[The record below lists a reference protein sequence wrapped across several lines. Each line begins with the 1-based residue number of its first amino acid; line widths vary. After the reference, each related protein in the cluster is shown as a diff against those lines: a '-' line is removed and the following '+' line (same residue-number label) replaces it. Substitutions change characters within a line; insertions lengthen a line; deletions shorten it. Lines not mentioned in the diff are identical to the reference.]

1 MIIIP
6 ARRLDFKGAHNRMQ
20 PSTSRMNLTLDDYL
34 VLLNVAVQVGD
45 KKWQKEITR
54 KLERIMRF
62 EAAKA

>member
-6 ARRLDFKGAHNRMQ
+6 VRYSTSKGERNRMQ
-20 PSTSRMNLTLDDYL
+20 PSTSRVSLNLDDYL
-34 VLLNVAVQVGD
+34 DLLNVAVQVGD

-54 KLERIMRF
+54 KLERIARF

>member
-1 MIIIP
+1 
-6 ARRLDFKGAHNRMQ
+6 MQ

>member
-6 ARRLDFKGAHNRMQ
+6 VRHSTFKGERNRML
-20 PSTSRMNLTLDDYL
+20 PSTSRLNLTLDDYL
-34 VLLNVAVQVGD
+34 DLLNVAVQVGD

-54 KLERIMRF
+54 KLERIARF

>member
-6 ARRLDFKGAHNRMQ
+6 RTVILYSKEHNRMQ
-20 PSTSRMNLTLDDYL
+20 PSTSRVNLTLDDYL
-34 VLLNVAVQVGD
+34 VLLNVAVQAGD

-54 KLERIMRF
+54 KLERIARF